1 MRSLT
6 KQKAGTML
14 IGTICLNVVC
24 ICPRSWVHADFTAQ
38 RCGICAARTV
48 SLRSQG
54 MSGQLST
61 MLYAPLPA
69 AAVARRIRNGTTNL
83 RFFQKMQKMLKD
95 SLPGQQ

>member
-1 MRSLT
+1 MKSRYDAHWQDLPQCS
-6 KQKAGTML
+6 
-14 IGTICLNVVC
+14 
-24 ICPRSWVHADFTAQ
+24 VHLPEILQALVKFTAQ
-38 RCGICAARTV
+38 SCDIYTDAPNS
-48 SLRSQG
+48 SLGSQG
-54 MSGQLST
+54 MSEQLST